1 MNPAIPSYARFV
13 VRCFFLYLIS
23 ALAVAAPVWWIVERR
38 WFGSASLAYTM
49 PGVGYWPAI
58 AWTAK
63 VRVILQRAIEPELLR
78 GVVVA
83 LLLTMVRTVLLKMRA
98 WGGLAVAAAMAILA
112 GLNSS
117 GEFLQRWATASL
129 HPAPRFVDF
138 LMAQALV
145 QYLIFAYALIYF
157 EGRAERR
164 ERSAERPSAEP
175 SSGR

>member
-1 MNPAIPSYARFV
+1 MNQAIPSYARFV
-13 VRCFFLYLIS
+13 VRGFFLYLIS
-23 ALAVAAPVWWIVERR
+23 ALVVAAPVWWIVEKR

-63 VRVILQRAIEPELLR
+63 VRVILHRAIEPELLR

-83 LLLTMVRTVLLKMRA
+83 LLLTMVRTVLLKMRG
-98 WGGLAVAAAMAILA
+98 WGGLAVAAAMAVLA

-117 GEFLQRWATASL
+117 GDFLRRWATASL

-138 LMAQALV
+138 LIVQAMV

-157 EGRAERR
+157 EARAERR
-164 ERSAERPSAEP
+164 ERGAAQPGAAKN
-175 SSGR
+175 GGG

>member
-1 MNPAIPSYARFV
+1 MNKAIASYARFII
-13 VRCFFLYLIS
+13 RSFLLYLI
-23 ALAVAAPVWWIVERR
+23 AAGVVAIPVWWIVERR

-58 AWTAK
+58 AWASK

-83 LLLTMVRTVLLKMRA
+83 LLLTMVRTVLLKMRW
-98 WGGLAVAAAMAILA
+98 WGGLAVAAALAILA
-112 GLNSS
+112 NMNGS
-117 GEFLQRWATASL
+117 GEFLRRWATASL

-138 LMAQALV
+138 LMVQALV

-157 EGRAERR
+157 EGRAERH
-164 ERSAERPSAEP
+164 ERGEARPGAAKN
-175 SSGR
+175 GGG